1 MLPSTGALAIFA
13 LAPKCAEVHFY
24 GFITPR
30 PPYHEVAAHDMAS
43 EHNSYRMAFPN
54 AKWH

>member
-13 LAPKCAEVHFY
+13 LAPMCAEVHFY